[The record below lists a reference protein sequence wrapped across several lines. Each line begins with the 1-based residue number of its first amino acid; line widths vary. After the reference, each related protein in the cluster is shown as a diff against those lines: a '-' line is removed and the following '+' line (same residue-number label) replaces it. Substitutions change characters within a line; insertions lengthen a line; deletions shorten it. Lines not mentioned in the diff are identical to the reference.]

1 MKKIESYS
9 ILQNELQK
17 EDINFLLLYKSG
29 SIQSECALRNIKD
42 LSIEKNL
49 NFMLADVKYVRDIHQ
64 NYHIDSVP
72 VLLQF
77 RKTKLVGVFKGC
89 NEKSFLKSLFEDS
102 LYSVVENKDKVKQ
115 KRVVVYTTPT
125 CPHCTTLKNYLK
137 DNRIH
142 FKEIDVASDQVTA
155 QQMVKKSGRQGV
167 PQIEINGRIIVGFNK
182 PKIDKILEIK

>member
-9 ILQNELQK
+9 ILQKELQK
-17 EDINFLLLYKSG
+17 EDVSFLLLYKSG
-29 SIQSECALRNIKD
+29 SIQSECALRNMKD
-42 LSIEKNL
+42 LSIEENL
-49 NFMLADVKYVRDIHQ
+49 NFMLADVKYVRDIHR

-72 VLLQF
+72 SLLQF
-77 RKTKLVGVFKGC
+77 RKTKLIGIFKGC

-102 LYSVVENKDKVKQ
+102 LYSVIENKEKVKH

-142 FKEIDVASDQVTA
+142 FKEIDVASDQVAA
-155 QQMVKKSGRQGV
+155 QQMVKKSGQQGV

>member
-1 MKKIESYS
+1 MKKVESYN
-9 ILQNELQK
+9 ILQKELQK
-17 EDINFLLLYKSG
+17 EDASFLFLYKGG
-29 SIQSECALRNIKD
+29 SNQSECALRNIKD
-42 LSIEKNL
+42 LSVGKSINL
-49 NFMLADVKYVRDIHQ
+49 MVADVTYVRDIHQ

-72 VLLQF
+72 TLLQF
-77 RKTKLVGVFKGC
+77 RKTKPVGIFKGC

-102 LYSVVENKDKVKQ
+102 LYSIVKNKDKVKN
-115 KRVVVYTTPT
+115 KRVVAYTTPT

-142 FKEIDVASDQVTA
+142 FKEIDVASDQVAA
-155 QQMVKKSGRQGV
+155 QQMVKKSGQQGV

>member
-1 MKKIESYS
+1 MKKVESYS
-9 ILQNELQK
+9 ILQKELQK
-17 EDINFLLLYKSG
+17 EDVSFLLLYKSG
-29 SIQSECALRNIKD
+29 SIQSECALRNMKD
-42 LSIEKNL
+42 LSIEENL

-72 VLLQF
+72 SLLQF
-77 RKTKLVGVFKGC
+77 RKTKLIGIFKGC

-102 LYSVVENKDKVKQ
+102 LYSVIENKEKVKH

-142 FKEIDVASDQVTA
+142 FKEIDVASDQVAA
-155 QQMVKKSGRQGV
+155 QQMVKKSGQQGV

>member
-17 EDINFLLLYKSG
+17 EDVNFLLLYKSG

-42 LSIEKNL
+42 LSIEENL
-49 NFMLADVKYVRDIHQ
+49 NFMVADVKYVRDIHQ

-72 VLLQF
+72 ALLQF
-77 RKTKLVGVFKGC
+77 RKTKLVGIFKGC

-102 LYSVVENKDKVKQ
+102 IYSVVENKDKVKQ

-155 QQMVKKSGRQGV
+155 QQMVKKSGQQGV

>member
-9 ILQNELQK
+9 ILQKELQK
-17 EDINFLLLYKSG
+17 EDVNFLLLYKSG

-64 NYHIDSVP
+64 SYHISSVP
-72 VLLQF
+72 SLLQF
-77 RKTKLVGVFKGC
+77 RKTKLVGIFKGC

-142 FKEIDVASDQVTA
+142 FKEIDVASDQVAA
-155 QQMVKKSGRQGV
+155 QQMVKKSGQQGV